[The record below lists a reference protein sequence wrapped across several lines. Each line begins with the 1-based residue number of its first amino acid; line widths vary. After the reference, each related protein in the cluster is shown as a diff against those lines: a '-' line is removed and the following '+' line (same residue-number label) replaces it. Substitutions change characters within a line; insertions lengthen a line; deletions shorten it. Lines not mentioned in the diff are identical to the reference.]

1 MCLNLYRLWPYP
13 SLDPSPCLY
22 LLQAVVL
29 PCALPLL
36 LSSSSL
42 SQRGPSHGCLLAV
55 PLVPAAVRCSE
66 LHPWRAPCSLRTA
79 LLGAPCPSSLPSDFP
94 ARAQPQLSLFL
105 GARPPASLL
114 FYAAV
119 PCVWAW
125 RSFVRDSLGQPS
137 ADVLPCRAPY
147 PWRVFLPACVELG
160 LCSSLCSAFCVHL
173 PRLLSA
179 RIPARGAFPLAKIVL
194 ARCRRLV
201 RVSLLL
207 QLWCF
212 IAAFPC
218 PLRAAALLGSGRISP
233 SSDRAVSACPRL
245 LLAPVARV
253 SSSVVRANFPCSLAL
268 SRVFLFAVATAIK
281 SSELLNSS
289 IVFWSVINF
298 IFVMVLTSVVPIR
311 TCHLAD

>member
-1 MCLNLYRLWPYP
+1 M
-13 SLDPSPCLY
+13 
-22 LLQAVVL
+22 
-29 PCALPLL
+29 
-36 LSSSSL
+36 
-42 SQRGPSHGCLLAV
+42 

-201 RVSLLL
+201 RVPLLL
-207 QLWCF
+207 QLWRF
-212 IAAFPC
+212 VVAVPC
-218 PLRAAALLGSGRISP
+218 PLRALFFVRACSSSLFQPSAQFSLLPCHGRRVPARSSRPASP
-233 SSDRAVSACPRL
+233 CCGLSSSLRMLSSLFPCLPRARILSACHS
-245 LLAPVARV
+245 V
-253 SSSVVRANFPCSLAL
+253 SSSRIIIASIANSLATVIL
-268 SRVFLFAVATAIK
+268 TASARQTCNSIYATLPYHCRVRRTSFFSARSR
-281 SSELLNSS
+281 
-289 IVFWSVINF
+289 
-298 IFVMVLTSVVPIR
+298 R
-311 TCHLAD
+311 TPNPGY